1 MSTTSDARPPMTLFE
16 KIWNRH
22 LVIERPDGY
31 SLLYID
37 RHLLHDGSYFAFERL
52 KQLGLKVRRPDLS
65 FGTPDHYIPT
75 NTRDPSTIP
84 DANRRRM
91 VTALG
96 RNGQESGITVFDVDD
111 KRQGIVHI
119 IGPEQGITLPG
130 LTLVCGDS
138 HTSTHGA
145 LGCLAFGVGS
155 SEVTHVLATQSLWQ
169 KKPRAM
175 RVTIDGRL
183 GFGVT
188 GKDVILA
195 IIARIGAAGG
205 SGHVLEYAGS
215 GVRQLS
221 IEGRLTLC
229 NMSIE
234 GGGRAGMVA
243 PDDKTFEYLADRPYA
258 PQGAAWDQALTFWK
272 TLPTDDDARFDKE
285 VTLAGADIAPMVTYG
300 TSPED
305 AAPITA
311 AVPDPASAP
320 DAAKREGLARS
331 LAYMGL
337 EPGTP
342 IDGIKVDRVFIG
354 SCTNSRIEDL
364 RIAAEV
370 ARGRRAVVP
379 SWVVPGSGL
388 IKAQAEAEGLDQVFK
403 EAGFEWREA
412 GCSMCVGM
420 NGEIGRPQE
429 RIASTSNRNFVGRQG
444 KGVRT
449 HLVNPAMAA
458 AAAVTGHFT
467 DVRRLMPTGVE

>member
-1 MSTTSDARPPMTLFE
+1 MAATAHTPLTMFE
-16 KIWNRH
+16 KIWRRH
-22 LVIERPDGY
+22 VVHERSDGY
-31 SLLYID
+31 TLLYID
-37 RHLLHDGSYFAFERL
+37 RHLIHDGSYSAFERL
-52 KQLGLKVRRPDLS
+52 RTRGLKVRRPDLS
-65 FGTPDHYIPT
+65 FATPDHYMPT
-75 NTRDPSTIP
+75 DTRDVAGITDKI
-84 DANRRRM
+84 RHRM
-91 VTALG
+91 VSAVA
-96 RNGQESGITVFDVDD
+96 RNGASTGVTVFDIGD
-111 KRQGIVHI
+111 KRQGIVHVV
-119 IGPEQGITLPG
+119 GPEQGITLPG

-145 LGCLAFGVGS
+145 LGCLAFGIGS

-175 RVTIDGRL
+175 RVTIDGTL

-195 IIARIGAAGG
+195 IIAKIGAAGAT
-205 SGHVLEYAGS
+205 GHVIEYAGS
-215 GVRQLS
+215 AIRQLS

-234 GGGRAGMVA
+234 GGGRAGMIA
-243 PDDKTFEYLADRPYA
+243 PDEKTYAYIGGRPFA
-258 PQGAAWDQALTFWK
+258 PTGEAWDKALASWMR
-272 TLPTDDDARFDKE
+272 LPTDDGAPFDRE
-285 VTLAGADIAPMVTYG
+285 VTLAGDEIAPMVTFG

-320 DAAKREGLARS
+320 DAAKRDSLARA

-337 EPGTP
+337 APGTAISDIP
-342 IDGIKVDRVFIG
+342 VDRVFIG

-364 RIAAEV
+364 RMAADV
-370 ARGRRAVVP
+370 ARGRQAVVP
-379 SWVVPGSGL
+379 AWIVPGSGL
-388 IKAQAEAEGLDQVFK
+388 IKEQAEAEGLDKVFK
-403 EAGFEWREA
+403 AAGFEWREA

-449 HLVNPAMAA
+449 HLVSPAMAA
-458 AAAVTGHFT
+458 AAAVTGRFT
-467 DVRRLMPTGVE
+467 DVRRFALEGART